1 MEKSLGGCPRPKNSG
16 IIRFVYITH
25 PKKHNYFCQFS
36 DHQQDKLQTRNAFC
50 RFPPPLPVPLPLCPR
65 LMVAVAQVRS
75 KPSSLSSMLQTRC
88 SVGYETLWS
97 WAGPVLGG
105 LILCLKASTA
115 GAAHLHYWKLGPAA
129 GSTKKSQL
137 ETGTSTRKAQ
147 LKLCSSD

>member
-25 PKKHNYFCQFS
+25 PKKHNYFCQFQITNRTS
-36 DHQQDKLQTRNAFC
+36 SKLEMPFADFL
-50 RFPPPLPVPLPLCPR
+50 PPSPSPSPYVR

-115 GAAHLHYWKLGPAA
+115 GAAHLHHWKLGPAA
-129 GSTKKSQL
+129 GSTKKAQL

-147 LKLCSSD
+147 LKLGSSD